1 MRLEKGVRLEGLHP
15 QRSEEEAE
23 AEIAA
28 AVEAALHPEDTA
40 TDAEVRRQMDGMYQR
55 DRWMAMGFVIALMIV
70 LPFMVIALW
79 NVVPS
84 GGARLVLILA
94 GAVVA
99 TYNVASML
107 KMIQNYRRDR
117 DFIYR
122 RDVAHLRELRVARR
136 LRRAES

>member
-1 MRLEKGVRLEGLHP
+1 MDGSQTDSGEAER
-15 QRSEEEAE
+15 AE

-28 AVEAALHPEDTA
+28 AVESALHPED
-40 TDAEVRRQMDGMYQR
+40 AETEAGVLRQMDGLYRR
-55 DRWMAMGFVIALMIV
+55 DRWMALSFVGALVVV
-70 LPFMVIALW
+70 LPFIMIALW

-99 TYNVASML
+99 TYNIASMVKL
-107 KMIQNYRRDR
+107 VQNYQRDR

-122 RDVAHLRELRVARR
+122 RDVAHLRELRAARR
-136 LRRAES
+136 LRRAGS